1 MLIIKRRIIMELES
15 RLVPIMREGVD
26 VIKMIFF
33 GKLQAYLISK
43 YADRNRQSINQLA
56 GAIINDLFASP
67 NPQEPFAGFLEQNRD
82 CISKEL
88 RLLATVFPEMCGPLT
103 DALRMQFLCDSREGI
118 DSTAMLDRAR
128 DLEVLVLERDLPLP
142 KHFLEMVRTL
152 GSALR
157 FLEPNHRVDSNATVH

>member
-1 MLIIKRRIIMELES
+1 MELES

-33 GKLQAYLISK
+33 GKLQAHLIGK

-67 NPQEPFAGFLEQNRD
+67 NLQEPFAGFVEQNRD
-82 CISKEL
+82 CIAEEM
-88 RLLATVFPEMCGPLT
+88 RLLATVFPELCGPLT

-118 DSTAMLDRAR
+118 DSTAMLDQAR
-128 DLEVLVLERDLPLP
+128 DLKVLVLERDLPLP

-152 GSALR
+152 GSGLR
-157 FLEPNHRVDSNATVH
+157 ILEPKHPVDRDVTVH

>member
-1 MLIIKRRIIMELES
+1 MELES

-26 VIKMIFF
+26 VVKMIFF

-56 GAIINDLFASP
+56 GAMINDLFATP
-67 NPQEPFAGFLEQNRD
+67 NPRKPFVDFVEQNQD
-82 CISKEL
+82 CIAEEM
-88 RLLATVFPEMCGPLT
+88 RLLATVFPELCGPLT

-118 DSTAMLDRAR
+118 DSTTMLNRA
-128 DLEVLVLERDLPLP
+128 PLP

-152 GSALR
+152 GSTLR
-157 FLEPNHRVDSNATVH
+157 FLEPNHLVDRDATVH